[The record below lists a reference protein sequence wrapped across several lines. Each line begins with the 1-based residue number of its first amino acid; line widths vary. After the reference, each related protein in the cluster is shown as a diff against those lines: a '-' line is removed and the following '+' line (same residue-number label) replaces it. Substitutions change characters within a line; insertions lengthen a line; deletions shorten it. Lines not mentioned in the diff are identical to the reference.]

1 MLNLKKDV
9 RKLADNKETATFII
23 EHIGGE
29 ENVASLVHCATRL
42 RFQLKDT
49 SKVEEEAL
57 KNHPGIL
64 TAVESGGQ
72 YQVVIGN
79 HVAKVYQEIM
89 NQYNIQ
95 SGDNASD
102 NSTTNADEIKKSVRS
117 KNPLAKVFEYISGTF
132 SPLIPALAGAG
143 MVKAL
148 LAVLTMFEWLSEES
162 STYAVLEAASNG
174 LFYFFPIFVGISAAK
189 YLNANPYVGGII
201 GAGLLEPSFTAL
213 MDSSQ
218 SLDFLGIPLI
228 ISDYSTTVFPLLV
241 AIAFFAPL
249 ERFIKKYTPDTIQ
262 LFFVPMMSIMI
273 MTPLTAL
280 IFGPFSQYLSQLIAD
295 GLVALLSFSS
305 VLTGMIMASV
315 WPFLV
320 VLGVHWGLTPIT
332 LDNLARNGD
341 PLNAMQAG
349 ATFAQMGIAF
359 GVFLRY
365 RKNKNIRSLSFAATL
380 SGVFAGVTEPILYG
394 LVLRYRRLIPIL
406 LISGAVGGGLVGF
419 FDARLL
425 SYAFNSVLTIPA
437 YSPIPQYVLSI
448 TIAFAVAAILTF
460 IFGLGKDADT
470 TLEAEA
476 ANEMSNEANAV
487 EAEAAANDKEELVEG
502 NQIKI
507 HSPLDGE
514 LVPLTEVEDEV
525 FSSGAMGQGAAII
538 PTDGKLV
545 APFDSKIT
553 SFFPTKHAIG
563 LTDENGV
570 ELLIHIGMDTVQLN
584 GKHFTSSVEEGQKVK
599 QGESLVNF
607 DVSAIQQAGYSV
619 VSPIIVTNTNDFKQ
633 VASEKSRHVEPSD
646 TIITVVK

>member
-1 MLNLKKDV
+1 MAN
-9 RKLADNKETATFII
+9 NKETATFII

-29 ENVASLVHCATRL
+29 ENIISLVHCATRL

-49 SKVEEEAL
+49 SKVDEEAL
-57 KNHPGIL
+57 KNNPGIL

-89 NQYNIQ
+89 NQYQIQ
-95 SGDNASD
+95 SGDSTSNDSAS
-102 NSTTNADEIKKSVRS
+102 NADEIKKSVRS

-132 SPLIPALAGAG
+132 SPLIPSLAGAG

-148 LAVLTMFEWLSEES
+148 LAVLTMFNWLSEES
-162 STYAVLEAASNG
+162 ATYAVLDAASNG

-189 YLNANPYVGGII
+189 FLNANPYVGGII
-201 GAGLLEPSFTAL
+201 GAGLLEPSFTSL

-218 SLDFLGIPLI
+218 NLDFLGIPLI

-249 ERFIKKYTPDTIQ
+249 ERFLKKYTPDTIQ
-262 LFFVPMMSIMI
+262 LFFVPMLSIII

-305 VLTGMIMASV
+305 ALTGMLMASV

-349 ATFAQMGIAF
+349 STFAQMGIAF

-380 SGVFAGVTEPILYG
+380 SGIFAGVTEPILYG
-394 LVLRYRRLIPIL
+394 LILRYRRLIPIL
-406 LISGAVGGGLVGF
+406 MVSGAIGGGLVGF

-425 SYAFNSVLTIPA
+425 SFAFNSVLTIPA

-448 TIAFAVAAILTF
+448 AIAFAVAAILTF
-460 IFGLGKDADT
+460 IFGLGKDADAS
-470 TLEAEA
+470 LEAET
-476 ANEMSNEANAV
+476 ANAV
-487 EAEAAANDKEELVEG
+487 AAESNEEVKAEAAADDKEELVEG
-502 NQIKI
+502 TQIQI
-507 HSPLDGE
+507 HSPLEGE

-525 FSSGAMGQGAAII
+525 FSSEAMGKGAAIL
-538 PTDGKLV
+538 PTNDTLV

-563 LTDENGV
+563 LTDKNGI

-584 GKHFTSSVEEGQKVK
+584 GEHFLSSVEEGQEVK
-599 QGESLVNF
+599 QGDTLVKF
-607 DVSAIQQAGYSV
+607 DVEAIQQAGYSV
-619 VSPIIVTNTNDFKQ
+619 VSPVVVTNTDSFKQ
-633 VASEKSRHVEPSD
+633 VASEKSRHVGSSD
-646 TIITVVK
+646 SIITVVN

>member
-1 MLNLKKDV
+1 MAN
-9 RKLADNKETATFII
+9 NKETATFII

-29 ENVASLVHCATRL
+29 ENIISLVHCATRL

-49 SKVEEEAL
+49 SKVDEEAL
-57 KNHPGIL
+57 KNNPGIL

-89 NQYNIQ
+89 NQYQIQ
-95 SGDNASD
+95 SGDSTSNGSAS
-102 NSTTNADEIKKSVRS
+102 NADEIKKSVRS

-132 SPLIPALAGAG
+132 SPLIPSLAGAG

-148 LAVLTMFEWLSEES
+148 LAVLTMFNWLSEES
-162 STYAVLEAASNG
+162 ATYAVLDAASNG

-189 YLNANPYVGGII
+189 FLNANPYVGGII
-201 GAGLLEPSFTAL
+201 GAGLLEPSFTSL

-218 SLDFLGIPLI
+218 NLDFLGIPLI

-249 ERFIKKYTPDTIQ
+249 ERFLKKYTPDTIQ
-262 LFFVPMMSIMI
+262 LFFVPMLSIII

-305 VLTGMIMASV
+305 VLTGMLMASV

-349 ATFAQMGIAF
+349 STFAQMGIAF

-380 SGVFAGVTEPILYG
+380 SGIFAGVTEPILYG
-394 LVLRYRRLIPIL
+394 LILRYRRLIPIL
-406 LISGAVGGGLVGF
+406 MVSGAIGGGLVGF

-425 SYAFNSVLTIPA
+425 SFAFNSVLTIPA

-448 TIAFAVAAILTF
+448 AIAFAVATILTF
-460 IFGLGKDADT
+460 IFGLGKDADAS
-470 TLEAEA
+470 LEAEA
-476 ANEMSNEANAV
+476 ANEIANESSEEIA
-487 EAEAAANDKEELVEG
+487 AEAAADDKEELVEG
-502 NQIKI
+502 TQIQI
-507 HSPLDGE
+507 HSPLEGE
-514 LVPLTEVEDEV
+514 LVPLKEVEDEV
-525 FSSGAMGQGAAII
+525 FSSGAMGQGGAIL
-538 PTDGKLV
+538 PTEGKLV
-545 APFDSKIT
+545 APFDCKIT

-563 LTDENGV
+563 LTDKNGI

-584 GKHFTSSVEEGQKVK
+584 GEHFSSSVKEGQEVK
-599 QGESLVNF
+599 KGDSLVNF
-607 DVSAIQQAGYSV
+607 DIEAIQQAGYSV
-619 VSPIIVTNTNDFKQ
+619 VTPIIVTNTNDFKQ
-633 VASEKSRHVEPSD
+633 VASEKSRHVAPSD
-646 TIITVVK
+646 SIITVVK

>member
-1 MLNLKKDV
+1 MAN
-9 RKLADNKETATFII
+9 NKETATFII

-29 ENVASLVHCATRL
+29 ENIISLVHCATRL

-49 SKVEEEAL
+49 SKVDEEAL
-57 KNHPGIL
+57 KNNPGIL

-89 NQYNIQ
+89 NQYQIQ
-95 SGDNASD
+95 SGDSTSNDSAS
-102 NSTTNADEIKKSVRS
+102 NADEIKKSVRS
-117 KNPLAKVFEYISGTF
+117 KNPLTKVFEYISGTF
-132 SPLIPALAGAG
+132 SPLIPSLAGAG

-148 LAVLTMFEWLSEES
+148 LAVLTMFNWLSEES
-162 STYAVLEAASNG
+162 ATYAVLDAASNG

-189 YLNANPYVGGII
+189 FLNANPYVGGII
-201 GAGLLEPSFTAL
+201 GAGLLEPSFTSL
-213 MDSSQ
+213 MDSNQ
-218 SLDFLGIPLI
+218 NLDFLGIPLI

-249 ERFIKKYTPDTIQ
+249 ERFLKKYTPDTIQ
-262 LFFVPMMSIMI
+262 LFFVPMLSIII

-305 VLTGMIMASV
+305 VLTGMLMASV

-349 ATFAQMGIAF
+349 STFAQMGIAF

-380 SGVFAGVTEPILYG
+380 SGIFAGVTEPILYG
-394 LVLRYRRLIPIL
+394 LILRYRRLIPIL
-406 LISGAVGGGLVGF
+406 MVSGAIGGGLVGF

-425 SYAFNSVLTIPA
+425 SFAFNSVLTIPA

-448 TIAFAVAAILTF
+448 AIAFAVATILTF
-460 IFGLGKDADT
+460 IFGLGKDADAS
-470 TLEAEA
+470 LEAEA
-476 ANEMSNEANAV
+476 ANEIANESSEEIA
-487 EAEAAANDKEELVEG
+487 AEAAADDKEELVEG
-502 NQIKI
+502 TQIQI
-507 HSPLDGE
+507 HSPLEGE
-514 LVPLTEVEDEV
+514 LVPLKEVEDEV
-525 FSSGAMGQGAAII
+525 FSSGAMGQGGAIL
-538 PTDGKLV
+538 PTEGKLV
-545 APFDSKIT
+545 APFDCKIT

-563 LTDENGV
+563 LTDKNGI

-584 GKHFTSSVEEGQKVK
+584 GEHFSSSVKEGQEVK
-599 QGESLVNF
+599 KGDSLVNF
-607 DVSAIQQAGYSV
+607 DIEAIQQAGYSV
-619 VSPIIVTNTNDFKQ
+619 VTPIIVTNTNDFKQ
-633 VASEKSRHVEPSD
+633 VASEKSRHVAPSD
-646 TIITVVK
+646 SIITVVK